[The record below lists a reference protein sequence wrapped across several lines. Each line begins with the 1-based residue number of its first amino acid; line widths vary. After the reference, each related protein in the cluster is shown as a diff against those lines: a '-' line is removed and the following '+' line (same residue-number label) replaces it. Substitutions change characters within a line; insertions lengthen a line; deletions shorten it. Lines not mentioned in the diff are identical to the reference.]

1 MNTRQDMCIFFF
13 FLLLL
18 TMPLFGQDGITGE
31 WQGMLATQ
39 HLVLHFDRWARFTTV
54 AQNVTTAIDAVT
66 LRAPALHLEIKLAR
80 ANYAGTVSEDEAE
93 MAATCKT

>member
-18 TMPLFGQDGITGE
+18 TMPLFAQDGITGE

-39 HLVLHFDRWARFTTV
+39 HLVLHFDQTATFTAV
-54 AQNVTTAIDAVT
+54 DQNVTIAIDVVT
-66 LRAPALHLEIKLAR
+66 FHAPALHLEIKR
-80 ANYAGTVSEDEAE
+80 AGATYDGTLSDDGSIESGF
-93 MAATCKT
+93 